1 MSAIVVRRLLPVAIL
16 LTGGAVVA
24 LASQPANSPRP
35 AAPPATSQPAAA
47 QPAAAPA
54 KPSAPPAT
62 AKPAAAP
69 APVDAATRSA
79 VAKRIPGVS
88 AEDVRRSLV
97 PGVLEV
103 SRGAEVFYVTAD
115 ARYVF
120 AGDLYDLVDENNISE
135 RRRREERVALL
146 GTVPESQ
153 MIVFGPSA
161 AKYSVTVFTDID
173 CGFCRKLHTEMAK
186 YNELGIRVRYL
197 FYPRTGPGTESWQK
211 AVSVW
216 CSKDRNEA
224 MNRAKRGDD
233 LPAGRCGKTPVERD
247 FEIGQDMA
255 VTGTP
260 AIVLP
265 NGEMVPGYRAAPA
278 LLKLLQAA
286 AR

>member
-1 MSAIVVRRLLPVAIL
+1 MSSTVVRRLLPVAIL
-16 LTGGAVVA
+16 FAVGAAVVF
-24 LASQPANSPRP
+24 ASQPANPPRP
-35 AAPPATSQPAAA
+35 ATPPAAS
-47 QPAAAPA
+47 
-54 KPSAPPAT
+54 
-62 AKPAAAP
+62 KPAAAP
-69 APVDAATRSA
+69 SAAAPARPAAAQGAVDAATRTA

-88 AEDVRRSLV
+88 AENVRRSLV

-103 SRGAEVFYVTAD
+103 TRGAEVFYVTAD

-120 AGDLYDLVDENNISE
+120 AGDLYDLVDEDNISE
-135 RRRREERVALL
+135 KRRREARTALL

-161 AKYSVTVFTDID
+161 AKYTVTVFTDID
-173 CGFCRKLHTEMAK
+173 CGFCRKLHNEMAK

-197 FYPRTGPGTESWQK
+197 FYPRTGPGSESWQK

-216 CSKDRNEA
+216 CAKDRNDA

-233 LPAGRCGKTPVERD
+233 MPAARCGKTPVERD
-247 FEIGQDMA
+247 FEIGQDMV

-286 AR
+286 AG

>member
-1 MSAIVVRRLLPVAIL
+1 MSLSVVRRYLPVAIL
-16 LTGGAVVA
+16 VAGCAVVA
-24 LASQPANSPRP
+24 VASQPANPPRP
-35 AAPPATSQPAAA
+35 AAQPAAS

-54 KPSAPPAT
+54 KPAA
-62 AKPAAAP
+62 PAAATP
-69 APVDAATRSA
+69 AAVDAATRAA

-88 AEDVRRSLV
+88 ADNVRRSLV

-135 RRRREERVALL
+135 KRRREARTALL

-161 AKYSVTVFTDID
+161 AKYTVTVFTDID
-173 CGFCRKLHTEMAK
+173 CGFCRKLHAEMAK

-197 FYPRTGPGTESWQK
+197 FYPRTGPGSESWQK

-233 LPAGRCGKTPVERD
+233 LPAGRCGKTPVDRD
-247 FEIGQDMA
+247 FEIGQDMV

-265 NGEMVPGYRAAPA
+265 NGDMVPGYRAAPA

-286 AR
+286 NAR